1 MNLCFGTVECSTN
14 AVHSQALPPLPER
27 SWQQTRDDEWEAASD
42 WWEVQFLVR
51 QVGRGQQ
58 GGQEFVGQVWAANGS
73 LGPGGIVKANGLEPP
88 PCLSNGLASTKEVY
102 TAHSMFSV
110 LNVYLLLHVC
120 VCIYLGEA
128 QLSPRVRRWQMLNL
142 WEASSYVRCRELE
155 YWEHLALFVYPA

>member
-73 LGPGGIVKANGLEPP
+73 LGPGGIVKANGHNCCPRSLEQ
-88 PCLSNGLASTKEVY
+88 GRI
-102 TAHSMFSV
+102 H
-110 LNVYLLLHVC
+110 
-120 VCIYLGEA
+120 
-128 QLSPRVRRWQMLNL
+128 
-142 WEASSYVRCRELE
+142 
-155 YWEHLALFVYPA
+155 